1 MDVRPAGLTTAQN
14 LWCLTFR
21 MAVQEI
27 QDEIC
32 RRVLCTLFPVSGP
45 GDRIISMTIV
55 KMLANREG

>member
-1 MDVRPAGLTTAQN
+1 MDVRPAGLNNAQN

-45 GDRIISMTIV
+45 GDRIISMTII

>member
-1 MDVRPAGLTTAQN
+1 MDVRPAGLNNAQN

-55 KMLANREG
+55 RMLANREG